1 MQYFAHSGSDEPDRH
16 DWQILADH
24 LVRTAA
30 IARGFG
36 EPLGIGKA
44 AELAGLLHDLGKYT
58 TAFQKRLG
66 GGPSVDHSTA
76 GAKEVLDR
84 AVPAERPM
92 AELVAY
98 AILGHHAGLPDRQN
112 DTGACFDR
120 RIEEFV
126 GGPDPVWEEEI
137 PADVRDL
144 MPKGLRWKGGS
155 AMAFQF
161 SVLGR
166 MLFSCLVDAD
176 YKETEQFYER
186 VTGGRRDRDW
196 PALADLLPGLRRR
209 FDAHMAT
216 LSAAAAGSD
225 VNALRRQVLDH
236 VRARAAEAS
245 GLFTLTV
252 PTGGGKT
259 LASLGFA
266 LDHAAAHGHRRVIYA
281 IPYTSII
288 DQTAA
293 IFRDVLGDEV
303 VLEHH
308 SAIEEERSP
317 GERGPASQRDKL
329 RLAMED
335 WAAPVVVTTSVQ
347 LFESLFAARPSR
359 ARKLHN
365 IAGSVIILDE
375 AQTLPR
381 ALLLPVMRMLEEL
394 VTNYG
399 CTVVLCTATQ
409 PALGRRQGFDG
420 LDLAGRELA
429 PDPVALSNRLRRA
442 TIRHAG
448 ILADDALVA
457 ALTRERQAL
466 VIVNSRRH
474 ALDLYR
480 AAEAAGLDGLVHL
493 STRQCAAHRQAIL
506 ADVKRRLKDGLPCRV
521 VATSLVEAGVDI
533 DFPKVWRA
541 EAGLDQIV
549 QAAGRCNREGG
560 RTLEES
566 IVTVFEALDHPPP
579 REVRSLVADM
589 KRAVG
594 EEADFL
600 ALETI
605 ETYFREVYWRL
616 GEKLDGKAILKAFT
630 ATRDSTDF
638 AYRTVAERFRMIES
652 GMQPVIIPFDDAARR
667 ELEKLRIKEVAS
679 GTLARNL
686 QRYIVQV
693 SPQAHALL
701 IDNGHVAFV
710 EQELRG
716 DQFAVLRSDKLYH
729 RNVGLEW
736 DRADYLDSDIW

>member
-1 MQYFAHSGSDEPDRH
+1 MATYFAHSVADRGQE
-16 DWQILADH
+16 DWQLLSDH
-24 LVRTAA
+24 LIGTSR
-30 IARGFG
+30 IARGHG
-36 EPLGIGKA
+36 DPLGISEA
-44 AELAGLLHDLGKYT
+44 AALAGMLHDLGKYT
-58 TAFQKRLG
+58 AGFQKRLS

-76 GAKEVLDR
+76 GAVEVLAR
-84 AVPAERPM
+84 AGIADRPM
-92 AELVAY
+92 AELIAY

-112 DTGACFDR
+112 DTGACFNR
-120 RIEEFV
+120 RIDEPVEA
-126 GGPDPVWEEEI
+126 PDPVWRQEI
-137 PADVRDL
+137 VADVRNL
-144 MPKGLRWKGGS
+144 MPKSFRWKTGI

-176 YKETEQFYER
+176 YKETECFHDR
-186 VTGGRRDRDW
+186 ASGSRRGRAW
-196 PALADLLPGLRRR
+196 PAFRDVLPSLRHR
-209 FDAHMAT
+209 FGAHMSGKST
-216 LSAAAAGSD
+216 AGD
-225 VNALRRQVLDH
+225 VNALRRHVLDH
-236 VRARAAEAS
+236 ALGRATEAP

-266 LDHAAAHGHRRVIYA
+266 LDHAAANGHRRIIYA

-288 DQTAA
+288 DQTAEV
-293 IFRDVLGDEV
+293 FREVLGAEL

-308 SAIEEERSP
+308 SAIEEERAPS
-317 GERGPASQRDKL
+317 ERGAAARRDKL

-381 ALLLPVMRMLEEL
+381 QLLLPVMRMLEEL
-394 VTNYG
+394 CANYG

-409 PALGRRQGFDG
+409 PALGRREGFDG

-429 PDPVALSNRLRRA
+429 PDPIALSSRLRRA

-448 ILADDALVA
+448 PLDDDALVA
-457 ALTRERQAL
+457 GLEGEPQAL
-466 VIVNSRRH
+466 VIVNSRKH

-480 AAEAAGLDGLVHL
+480 EAAQAGLDGLVHL

-506 ADVKRRLKDGLPCRV
+506 ADVKLRLKSGRPCRV

-533 DFPKVWRA
+533 DFPRVWRA

-549 QAAGRCNREGG
+549 QAAGRCNREGKG
-560 RTLEES
+560 RPEDS
-566 IVTVFEALDHPPP
+566 IVTVFEAPDHVPP
-579 REVRSLVADM
+579 REIRSLVGDM
-589 KRAVG
+589 KRAIG
-594 EEADFL
+594 AEPDFL
-600 ALETI
+600 ALDTI
-605 ETYFREVYWRL
+605 ETYFREVYWRM
-616 GEKLDGKAILKAFT
+616 GPKLDGKAILPAFT
-630 ATRDSTDF
+630 ATRESTDF
-638 AYRTVAERFRMIES
+638 AYRTVAERFQMIES
-652 GMQPVIIPFDDAARR
+652 GMEPVVIPFDDAARKK
-667 ELEKLRIKEVAS
+667 LEKLRIEELSS

-693 SPQAHALL
+693 PPQARALL
-701 IDNGHVAFV
+701 GANGHVHFA
-710 EQELRG
+710 EPEIRG
-716 DQFAVLRSDKLYH
+716 DQFAVLRTAKLY
-729 RNVGLEW
+729 RSDVGFLWE
-736 DRADYLDSDIW
+736 DAVFLTDGDSLI